1 MDNFITAV
9 QTYDPT
15 FDTTNQRIRES
26 ANSATTVLFQDDGT
40 GEIGVDASGLVDDN
54 GNPVVKQTGGFTV
67 QKQDIAYTDTDY
79 FTFGGLPND
88 GDTITL
94 HGITYEFDSGGGVS
108 GANTAVTLVAGI

>member
-1 MDNFITAV
+1 M
-9 QTYDPT
+9 
-15 FDTTNQRIRES
+15 DTTNQRIRES

-40 GEIGVDASGLVDDN
+40 GEIRIDASGPVDDN
-54 GNPVVKQTGGFTV
+54 GNPVVKQTGGFTI

-94 HGITYEFDSGGGVS
+94 HAYLRIRSGGGVER
-108 GANTAVTLVAGI
+108 TRP